1 MGARARTLLSTSL
14 LVFGCGGGDPAPAPA
29 TAGDEASR
37 AEATSAAE
45 PTSATTPA
53 LRRLDEQVMLT
64 YEVRLDDAPAP
75 IEVRMVV
82 QQRILRGRAVAV
94 RLVPIGTPLGEEPVY
109 PQWLVATPEAL
120 SGLEETASLTT
131 PGFVPI
137 DERGA
142 LRTEA
147 ASAQLWRLEARWLR
161 AGEASGGTEA
171 AVGWTLVERV
181 GAITEP
187 VAASDCVRLE
197 RGDDTASSTLLVCA
211 DVGVVERQD
220 AAESR
225 AVAWRLTAVGVRP
238 QELE

>member
-1 MGARARTLLSTSL
+1 MGAHARSLFATSL
-14 LVFGCGGGDPAPAPA
+14 LLFGCGGAEPARAPAS
-29 TAGDEASR
+29 AGDEAS
-37 AEATSAAE
+37 AADGASAAPATSATAQ
-45 PTSATTPA
+45 A
-53 LRRLDEQVMLT
+53 LRLLEEQVMLT
-64 YEVRLDDAPAP
+64 YEVRFDDAPAP
-75 IEVRMVV
+75 VEVRMVV
-82 QQRILRGRAVAV
+82 QQRILAGRAVAV
-94 RLVPIGTPLGEEPVY
+94 RLLPIGTPLGEEPVY

-147 ASAQLWRLEARWLR
+147 MAAQLWRLEARWLR

-181 GAITEP
+181 GAITAP
-187 VAASDCVRLE
+187 VTASDCVRLE
-197 RGDDTASSTLLVCA
+197 RGDDTATSTLLVCA

-220 AAESR
+220 VAESR
-225 AVAWRLTAVGVRP
+225 AVAWRLTGVGARP